1 VLAEGVGS
9 NPPTGPFL
17 TSYDN
22 DDVIMII
29 LLFFTKTTK
38 DSRGSKPG
46 LRSKSE
52 ILFEIAAKVT
62 FYDLTYMYHHSVSA
76 INLSILLAIS

>member
-1 VLAEGVGS
+1 
-9 NPPTGPFL
+9 
-17 TSYDN
+17 
-22 DDVIMII
+22 MIVVA
-29 LLFFTKTTK
+29 KTTK

-62 FYDLTYMYHHSVSA
+62 YYDLTHMCHNIST
-76 INLSILLAIS
+76 INLSILLAML